1 MNNKIRNFML
11 LIMSISLLALLAGCG
26 GSSKPAAQN
35 KATNIAIPDKDK
47 DYVVKLGYYDCDHM
61 TGACIAKD
69 AGIYDELGL
78 KVNVLGN
85 AKVPEAMA
93 AGQMD
98 VGYVGN
104 TRMMRAFL
112 QGSPIIVGANNHIG
126 GSHYL
131 VASND
136 IKEPKDLLGKK
147 LSIGTD
153 PEKNNASWIVM
164 AKRLGLPIEGAN
176 YEVLNMADKDE
187 YFALKAG
194 KLDGYTACDPW
205 GSMAE
210 YEHTG
215 HVLAE
220 SPKLPSGEWGECCA
234 YHMSKK
240 FASEHPEL
248 AKIMVLSHTKALEY
262 IYTKPVSSAEI
273 FAKNYQVPT
282 EVALMTIY
290 KKTVGEGR
298 TLTWKIDNGY
308 WQRQID
314 TELAAGTLDAAPNLN
329 EFIQPQFLNECGAD
343 DFDTFIK
350 EKVDPVF
357 PIGMSYADW
366 KAKASQLE
374 GKSI

>member
-1 MNNKIRNFML
+1 MMNKKNRLVTVFIVL
-11 LIMSISLLALLAGCG
+11 ISLLALLAGCG
-26 GSSKPAAQN
+26 GSKTSTQSKNA
-35 KATNIAIPDKDK
+35 NIAIPEKDK
-47 DYVVKLGYYDCDHM
+47 DYVVQLGYYNCDHM
-61 TGACIAKD
+61 TAACIAKD
-69 AGIYDELGL
+69 SGIFDQLGL

-85 AKVPEAMA
+85 GKVPEAMA

-104 TRMMRAFL
+104 SGSMRAFIK
-112 QGSPIIVGANNHIG
+112 GSPIVVAANNHLG
-126 GSHYL
+126 GSSYL
-131 VASND
+131 VVSNNITD
-136 IKEPKDLLGKK
+136 PQQLIGKK
-147 LSIGTD
+147 LALGTD
-153 PEKNNASWIVM
+153 PEKNSISWISF
-164 AKRLGLPIEGAN
+164 AQKLGIPVEGKN

-194 KLDGYTACDPW
+194 KLDGYTTCDPW

-210 YEHTG
+210 YEQTG
-215 HVLAE
+215 HVIAE

-248 AKIMVLSHTKALEY
+248 AKLMVLSHTKALEY

-282 EVALMTIY
+282 EVAMMTIY

-298 TLTWKIDNGY
+298 TLTWKIDKGY

-314 TELAAGTLDAAPNLN
+314 TELAAGTLDAAPNLD

-357 PIGMSYADW
+357 PLGMSYADW
-366 KAKASQLE
+366 KAKACQLE